1 MMNANDDKTTDMS
14 SKIKHIV
21 LSTAV
26 NVSRMIM
33 AATLL
38 FSGFVKANDPM
49 GTVFKLQDYM
59 SAWGMTSMP
68 EVVMLIAALFMV
80 LIEFGLGVY
89 LLFGMRRRI
98 VSVVTLLFMTLMTL
112 LTVYIAIYNPVSD
125 CGCFGDAIILTNTQT
140 LLKNILLLACAFMV
154 FRWYK
159 LQMPLISRQIYW
171 IVSTLAML
179 AIISFAVYCIY
190 SQPFIDFRPYKI
202 GSDLR
207 QKATVPASQRP
218 QFEVTI
224 IYERNGET
232 LELGID
238 DDDPDDSWTYVETR
252 RKQLKQA
259 DIDII
264 NDFYM
269 QDADGEDLATDILE
283 ADGYTLLL
291 TAPDLLSADQSIMG
305 LINDIYDYASE
316 AGVNFVALTPSTEEA
331 RSRWIDYTGAEYS
344 FLTADERTLKTMVR
358 GNPGLMLLHDGVVKA
373 KWSNWNFPTT
383 EQLTEIITK

>member
-1 MMNANDDKTTDMS
+1 MS
-14 SKIKHIV
+14 GKIKHIA

-26 NVSRMIM
+26 NISRMIM

-49 GTVFKLQDYM
+49 GTVFKLQDYL
-59 SAWGMTSMP
+59 SAWGLTSIP
-68 EVVMLIAALFMV
+68 ELVLLIAALLMV

-98 VSVVTLLFMTLMTL
+98 ISVIALIFMIVMTLF
-112 LTVYIAIYNPVSD
+112 TVYVAIYNPVSD

-140 LLKNILLLACAFMV
+140 LLKNILLLACAIMV
-154 FRWYK
+154 FKWHK
-159 LQMPLISRQIYW
+159 LQMPLIGRQIYW

-179 AIISFAVYCIY
+179 AIISFAVYCVY

-202 GSDLR
+202 GTDLR
-207 QKATVPASQRP
+207 EKVDVPASQRP

-224 IYERNGET
+224 VYERNGET
-232 LELGID
+232 IELGID

-252 RKQLKQA
+252 RQQLKQA
-259 DIDII
+259 DADII

-269 QDADGEDLATDILE
+269 QDSDGDDLAIDILE
-283 ADGYTLLL
+283 AEGNTLLL
-291 TAPDLLSADQSIMG
+291 TAPDLLTADQSIMG

-316 AGVNFVALTPSTEEA
+316 AGINFIALTPSSDEA
-331 RSRWIDYTGAEYS
+331 RSRWIDYTGAEYT

-358 GNPGLMLLHDGVVKA
+358 GNPGLMLLHDGVVQD
-373 KWSNWNFPTT
+373 KWSNWNFPTS
-383 EQLTEIITK
+383 EQLKETITK

>member
-1 MMNANDDKTTDMS
+1 MS
-14 SKIKHIV
+14 GKIKHIA

-26 NVSRMIM
+26 NISRMIM

-49 GTVFKLQDYM
+49 GTVFKLQDYL
-59 SAWGMTSMP
+59 SAWGLTSIP
-68 EVVMLIAALFMV
+68 ELVLLIAALLMV

-98 VSVVTLLFMTLMTL
+98 ISVIALIFMIVMTLF
-112 LTVYIAIYNPVSD
+112 TVYVAIYNPVSD

-140 LLKNILLLACAFMV
+140 LLKNILLLACAIMV
-154 FRWYK
+154 FKWHK
-159 LQMPLISRQIYW
+159 LQMPLIGRQIYW

-179 AIISFAVYCIY
+179 AIISFAVYCVY

-202 GSDLR
+202 GTDLR
-207 QKATVPASQRP
+207 EKVDVPASQRP

-224 IYERNGET
+224 VYERNGET
-232 LELGID
+232 IELGID

-252 RKQLKQA
+252 RQQLKQA
-259 DIDII
+259 DADII

-269 QDADGEDLATDILE
+269 QDSDGDDLAIDILE
-283 ADGYTLLL
+283 AEGNTLLL
-291 TAPDLLSADQSIMG
+291 TAPDLLTADQSIMG

-316 AGVNFVALTPSTEEA
+316 AGINFIALTPSSDEA
-331 RSRWIDYTGAEYS
+331 RSRWIDYTGAEYT

-358 GNPGLMLLHDGVVKA
+358 GNPGLMLLHDGVVQA
-373 KWSNWNFPTT
+373 KWSNWNFPTS
-383 EQLTEIITK
+383 EQLKETITK